1 MCPRIGSFSLRD
13 KKDEELWVKIKT
25 LASSLDCSSS
35 VLVRRALKLFIG
47 ETVVDPVAIKTLC
60 NQNPNVFN
68 QLKRIIQEIENA

>member
-1 MCPRIGSFSLRD
+1 MCPRIVSFSLRD

-60 NQNPNVFN
+60 NQ
-68 QLKRIIQEIENA
+68 K